1 MLEVG
6 KSAAQWKLH
15 RATFVKNT
23 NASIDSSMGSKKNT
37 AAFVPRA
44 SIMTHC
50 RSWTCQCDS
59 IPLRRH
65 IVSPSQTTGRFVKKT
80 PPEKVPHVDLS
91 PLSFLSLIIDGS
103 KEFQGLRELPGA
115 AFFFIYFP
123 PTCVPAFTERA
134 KSPHFFLSVFHT
146 PPRKKL
152 KCLWSQVKRS
162 ASQGTLHFTLITLPF
177 TACCPR
183 SFTLGQRPPSIPT
196 PTMSDYPCFNDCPV
210 PSEDKWRNGADYSP
224 TPRLHSRLD
233 KWTFAI
239 RKIGLCS
246 PGLFIYSRGKESSWS
261 SWHRGWAP
269 SAQESA
275 CALYSS
281 QHIKLFLQATST
293 SESSENITVVTFNC
307 DRNQPIFLESLFY

>member
-1 MLEVG
+1 
-6 KSAAQWKLH
+6 
-15 RATFVKNT
+15 
-23 NASIDSSMGSKKNT
+23 
-37 AAFVPRA
+37 
-44 SIMTHC
+44 MTHC
-50 RSWTCQCDS
+50 RSWTCQYDS
-59 IPLRRH
+59 IPFRRH

-115 AFFFIYFP
+115 AFFLF
-123 PTCVPAFTERA
+123 
-134 KSPHFFLSVFHT
+134 SPHLCSSLHRAWRKVSAFFSFCFSHPTTQEIKMSVVSGEAFRQSGHFTFHT
-146 PPRKKL
+146 HYFAVYSL
-152 KCLWSQVKRS
+152 LS
-162 ASQGTLHFTLITLPF
+162 AQLQH
-177 TACCPR
+177 
-183 SFTLGQRPPSIPT
+183 LGNDPPPSIPT

-281 QHIKLFLQATST
+281 RHIKLFLQAAST
-293 SESSENITVVTFNC
+293 SEVPQLSLLTLTEIGGYFWNLSFIK
-307 DRNQPIFLESLFY
+307 IIIILESFPKTWLLYVRMYVCMYVCTYFLNWLINSLFV